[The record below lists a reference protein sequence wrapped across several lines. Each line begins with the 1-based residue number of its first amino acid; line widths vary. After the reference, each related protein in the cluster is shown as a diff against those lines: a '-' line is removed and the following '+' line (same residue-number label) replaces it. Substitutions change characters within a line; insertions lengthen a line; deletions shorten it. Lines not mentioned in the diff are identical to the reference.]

1 MRRASDSNKEHIMK
15 KLTIMLL
22 TCLLALDFSVQEAA
36 AQGYQQTPVTVSK
49 EKVRLN
55 GKVYYSHVVLEKQ
68 TLFSVA
74 KAYGVTMQDIIKAN
88 PALDLGNN
96 GLKKNQIVLIPAELV
111 NTAAEPEEQKAE
123 EIDDRLP
130 SPIKVKEESPAGEE
144 TAGSAIPEKM
154 GNKDYFIHIVK
165 WYEDLSDIAKKY
177 GMSEE
182 TIMRYNGMKSSKVK
196 KKMRLKIPY
205 RPDETVTAKEP
216 EEVSGPD
223 GQPDVPVAPAA
234 DTLEVA
240 PQAADSVEVNERDVP
255 WYKTI
260 FTGKRNV
267 DVSLLIP
274 LNADKAV
281 NENFAD
287 FYAGALLAARDLG
300 TKDGISLDISV
311 YDVASGNI
319 PLTKE
324 GFEGSDIVIG
334 PVSRKDITTALEVC
348 PRNKFIISPL
358 DPGVSAL
365 AATTS
370 NLIHAPTPA
379 SFQYKDIADWVR
391 EDMGSGDR
399 VLLITEKEAKES
411 TAATSILAALD
422 SSRIEYKTLSYG
434 ILEGRNI
441 DRAMAELLSREAP
454 NRIILASESEAFVG
468 DVVRNLNLLIH
479 GKYAITLY
487 SPSKIRTF
495 DTIDVESLHNVNLHV
510 STTYFIDYDDPRVR
524 NFLLAYRALYKT
536 EPSQFAF
543 QGYDVMDYFTR
554 MYSKYGRN
562 WYKMASRG
570 RTAGLQADYKFVEFK
585 DGGFT
590 NGAVRRV
597 TYDPGYTITLV
608 KNYTD

>member
-1 MRRASDSNKEHIMK
+1 MK
-15 KLTIMLL
+15 KLTIILL
-22 TCLLALDFSVQEAA
+22 TCLLALDYSGQVVF

-74 KAYGVTMQDIIKAN
+74 KAYGVTMQDIVKAN
-88 PALDLGNN
+88 PALDLANN

-111 NTAAEPEEQKAE
+111 NTASHPEEMKE
-123 EIDDRLP
+123 EATDDRVP
-130 SPIKVKEESPAGEE
+130 SPIKVREEAPAGEK
-144 TAGSAIPEKM
+144 TANPAIPEKK

-205 RPDETVTAKEP
+205 RPDETVDTKDSEAEAA
-216 EEVSGPD
+216 VPD
-223 GQPDVPVAPAA
+223 QAAVPAAPAT

-240 PQAADSVEVNERDVP
+240 QQEADSVEVDERDIP

-260 FTGKRNV
+260 LTGKK
-267 DVSLLIP
+267 DVKISLLFP

-300 TKDGISLDISV
+300 SKDGINLDINV

-324 GFEGSDIVIG
+324 NFEGSDLVIG
-334 PVSRKDITTALEVC
+334 PVSRKDITAALDVC
-348 PRNKFIISPL
+348 PRNKYLISPL

-365 AATTS
+365 AATTP
-370 NLIHAPTPA
+370 NLIQAPTPA
-379 SFQYKDIADWVR
+379 AFQYKDVVNWVR
-391 EDMGSGDR
+391 EDKGEADR
-399 VLLITEKEAKES
+399 VLLIYEKDAKES
-411 TAATSILAALD
+411 TAAASMLAALD

-441 DRAMAELLSREAP
+441 DRSMAELLSKEAP

-487 SPSKIRTF
+487 SPSKIRNF
-495 DTIDVESLHNVNLHV
+495 ETIDVESLHNVNLHV
-510 STTYFIDYDDPRVR
+510 STTYFIDYDDARVR
-524 NFLLAYRALYKT
+524 SFLLAYRALYKT

-570 RTAGLQADYKFVEFK
+570 RTAGLQADYRFIEYK

-608 KNYTD
+608 KNYKD